1 MPPLTSALVIS
12 TKRSRVSS
20 FRPAHHPAPLYLQPF
35 APGYCHPSCLSLVTR
50 RRNKPARVGTPPEII
65 TNVRLL
71 HSNDPVHAPCSLIE
85 AESQMRDKRV
95 DRRNDT
101 RLLILELK
109 ISFIDLDRSDH
120 FILLLLLLLLRTMSW
135 ILSSVPV
142 LLYC

>member
-1 MPPLTSALVIS
+1 
-12 TKRSRVSS
+12 
-20 FRPAHHPAPLYLQPF
+20 
-35 APGYCHPSCLSLVTR
+35 
-50 RRNKPARVGTPPEII
+50 
-65 TNVRLL
+65 
-71 HSNDPVHAPCSLIE
+71 
-85 AESQMRDKRV
+85 MRDKRV